1 MGELTKI
8 QKGKT
13 SDDARKGCA
22 PVDWLAQKATD
33 FAKGFFEFSKDVG
46 LGIQETYKEYEWLFA
61 PIGIPLAGL
70 AGLVG
75 GAFGAAKSVVS
86 YGVTVIKGGIQALG
100 GCAKLVGIAA
110 GGAVALAGGIAA
122 ASALSAGGIT
132 SAIAG
137 LATTALIGVLLRAF
151 VRSVTYFW
159 NFNWNITDKEI
170 RAQQKSSLE
179 QLAGTAGG
187 ALGTMLGNLLC
198 GSVPGAAI
206 LRFNP
211 AAIAAITEI
220 NEDVKDEIMSSF
232 KNLLNQTVRTA
243 QSLAFFE
250 IYKNARAFIKKFAR
264 NPKIQSLLP
273 AKIDNAIKAW
283 GEEGSKPFTFAGKV
297 QDFIEKIDNKAL
309 QNFTEELW
317 EELADSCQE
326 KLIAVSYA
334 F

>member
-33 FAKGFFEFSKDVG
+33 FAKGFFEFGKDVG
-46 LGIQETYKEYEWLFA
+46 LGIQETYKEYEWLFKPLGIA
-61 PIGIPLAGL
+61 IGGL
-70 AGLVG
+70 GALVG
-75 GAFGAAKSVVS
+75 AGVGAAKSVVS
-86 YGVTVIKGGIQALG
+86 FGVTVVKGGIKALG

-132 SAIAG
+132 GIIAG

-151 VRSVTYFW
+151 VRSTVFLW

-170 RAQQKSSLE
+170 KAQQKSSLE
-179 QLAGTAGG
+179 QLAGVAGG

-198 GSVPGAAI
+198 GSVAGAAI

-211 AAIAAITEI
+211 SAIAAITEI
-220 NEDVKDEIMSSF
+220 NEDVKDEVMGSF
-232 KNLLNQTVRTA
+232 RNLLNQTGKTM
-243 QSLAFFE
+243 QTLAFLE
-250 IYKNARAFIKKFAR
+250 IYKNARKFIKDTARKPAISKF
-264 NPKIQSLLP
+264 LP
-273 AKIDNAIKAW
+273 PNWSKAIAAW
-283 GEEGSKPFTFAGKV
+283 GEEGSKPFTFAAKV
-297 QDFIEKIDNKAL
+297 NEAIESIDNKYL
-309 QNFTEELW
+309 QNFVEELW
-317 EELADSCQE
+317 EEFSESCQE
-326 KLIAVSYA
+326 KIIAVSYA